1 MYQRKSKILPSD
13 AKNLKLD
20 GVDELMAS
28 MIVISLKDLYTE
40 IPKITHSKVSL
51 VWLYL
56 EYYPN
61 VRRIKLHRKEANEF
75 FNDENSLFN
84 KYYNLNKEYIIEH
97 YGERYNKTK
106 TQEDKY

>member
-1 MYQRKSKILPSD
+1 MYQRKSKSLPSD
-13 AKNLKLD
+13 AKNVNLD

-40 IPKITHSKVSL
+40 IPKITRAEVKM

-56 EYYPN
+56 EYYPK
-61 VRRIKLHRKEANEF
+61 VRIIKLHRKEANEF

-97 YGERYNKTK
+97 YGERYNKIAK
-106 TQEDKY
+106 KED